1 MPLIN
6 FEGVPIPDE
15 QVAAFRAALRST
27 WEETLD
33 RAPREWNRA
42 LLGGGRTRPRR
53 AT

>member
-15 QVAAFRAALRST
+15 QVAAFRAALRSN

-33 RAPREWNRA
+33 RGSREWNRTP
-42 LLGGGRTRPRR
+42 LPLRPE
-53 AT
+53 